1 MKEIASRL
9 DMSRYPTKVLF
20 DLLAEGRWVPQSRI
34 KEALTIRPD
43 NNSMFAYNQINREVS
58 RLRQAFRR
66 AHINNI
72 VVARHE
78 IDEPGFV
85 MFEAP
90 L

>member
-1 MKEIASRL
+1 MSDIASRL
-9 DMSRYPTKVLF
+9 DLSRYPTKAIF
-20 DLLAEGRWVPQSRI
+20 ALLAEGRWISESQI

-58 RLRQAFRR
+58 RLRQELRR
-66 AHINNI
+66 AGIKNV

-85 MFEAP
+85 MFEAQ